1 MEKTDYGI
9 VPMRA
14 YRGNFRPYYEQ
25 YKGSTNQKTGDSM
38 VSPEKKLKKFLL
50 ILGITGA
57 VYGAFRYLLPLVIP
71 FLCAYGTALFLR
83 PSVRL
88 LSNRIA
94 VPYHGK
100 MRHLPVSLI
109 GGIEL
114 MVLSCLIFGLLY
126 VGGSMAVN
134 QTGLFIRRFPDW
146 LSRLDLRLTGICRL
160 LEQKMG
166 LKADA
171 LVDLVGRAVE
181 ELRQIFRNSTM
192 PVLVGHSMSALRVA
206 AAGIVLFFIYFAAVI
221 LTLQEMDDLREKRS
235 RSVFRRELLV
245 VGERITSVVSAW
257 LKTQVFILFLTS
269 AVCIFGLAVI
279 GNPYSF
285 LFGCGIGILDAL
297 PVLGAGTVLIPWGIA
312 LLLQKAWKKAAVIF
326 GVYVGCYFLRQISE
340 ARLMG
345 KQVGLSPLESLASMY
360 VGLKLF
366 GLSGL
371 LLGPVGVLL
380 IGDLVQMY
388 EKKEIHG

>member
-1 MEKTDYGI
+1 
-9 VPMRA
+9 
-14 YRGNFRPYYEQ
+14 
-25 YKGSTNQKTGDSM
+25 M

-83 PSVRL
+83 PSVRF

-100 MRHLPVSLI
+100 MRRLPVSLI

-114 MVLSCLIFGLLY
+114 MVLSCLIFGFLY

-146 LSRLDLRLTGICRL
+146 LSRLDLRLTDICRI
-160 LEQKMG
+160 LEQKLG

-171 LVDLVGRAVE
+171 LVELVGRAVE
-181 ELRQIFRNSTM
+181 EIRQIFRNSTM

-206 AAGIVLFFIYFAAVI
+206 ATGIVLFFIYFAAVI

-235 RSVFRRELLV
+235 RSLFRREFLV
-245 VGERITSVVSAW
+245 VGERIASVVSAW

-297 PVLGAGTVLIPWGIA
+297 PVLGAGTVLIPWGIL

-345 KQVGLSPLESLASMY
+345 KQVGLSSLESLASMY

-366 GLSGL
+366 GLAGL

-388 EKKEIHG
+388 EEKEIHG

>member
-1 MEKTDYGI
+1 
-9 VPMRA
+9 MRA

-57 VYGAFRYLLPLVIP
+57 VYGAFRYLLPLVLP

-83 PSVRL
+83 PSIRF

-100 MRHLPVSLI
+100 MRRLPVPLI

-114 MVLSCLIFGLLY
+114 MVLSCLIFGFLY

-146 LSRLDLRLTGICRL
+146 LSKLDLRLTDICRI
-160 LEQKMG
+160 LEQKLG

-171 LVDLVGRAVE
+171 LVELVGRAVE
-181 ELRQIFRNSTM
+181 EVRQIFRNSTM
-192 PVLVGHSMSALRVA
+192 PVLVGHSMSALSVA
-206 AAGIVLFFIYFAAVI
+206 ATGIVLFFIYFAAVI

-235 RSVFRRELLV
+235 RSVFRQEFLV
-245 VGERITSVVSAW
+245 VGERIASVVSAW

-366 GLSGL
+366 GLAGL

-388 EKKEIHG
+388 EEKEIHG

>member
-1 MEKTDYGI
+1 
-9 VPMRA
+9 MRA

-57 VYGAFRYLLPLVIP
+57 VYGAFRYLLPLVLP

-83 PSVRL
+83 PSIRF

-100 MRHLPVSLI
+100 MRRLPVPLI

-114 MVLSCLIFGLLY
+114 MVLSCLIFGFLY

-146 LSRLDLRLTGICRL
+146 LSKLDLRLTDICRL

-171 LVDLVGRAVE
+171 LVELVGRAVE
-181 ELRQIFRNSTM
+181 EVRQIFRNSTM
-192 PVLVGHSMSALRVA
+192 PVLVGHSMSALSVA
-206 AAGIVLFFIYFAAVI
+206 ATGIVLFFIYFAAVI

-235 RSVFRRELLV
+235 RSVFRQEFLV
-245 VGERITSVVSAW
+245 VGERIASVVSAW

-297 PVLGAGTVLIPWGIA
+297 PVLGAGTVLIPWGIL

-366 GLSGL
+366 GLAGL

-388 EKKEIHG
+388 EEKEIHG